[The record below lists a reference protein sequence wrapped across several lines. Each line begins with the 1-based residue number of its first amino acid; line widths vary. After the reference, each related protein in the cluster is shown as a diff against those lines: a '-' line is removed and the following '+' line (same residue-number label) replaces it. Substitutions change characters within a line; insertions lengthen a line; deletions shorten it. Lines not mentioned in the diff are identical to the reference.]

1 MFNPRSFTHDVLS
14 SIVYLMFVATTLL
27 THTNPAAAQDCQTA
41 LASSSGAVALSNGA
55 SATTTKGVDEWDGE
69 VVKITTSL
77 PGVLV
82 VEGAGDGAQSA
93 VYTQGSSGP
102 HPLIDSAR
110 LGTGLRELKAVIPAG
125 THCIQV
131 APGSGATGDFG
142 VTASFVDA
150 CHLSDTDDHGDSFL
164 CATQL
169 TVGGDAVSGEI
180 GTDDLDMFSF
190 EQDAAA
196 TVTIETTGGSV
207 TASLYDSSGA
217 LLGTGLTFDLPS
229 SLAVGRFYVQ
239 ISGDAEST
247 YEISVSLT
255 P

>member
-1 MFNPRSFTHDVLS
+1 MFNRRSFTGNALYS
-14 SIVYLMFVATTLL
+14 LICILLAAALL

-41 LASSSGAVALSNGA
+41 LASSSGAVALANG
-55 SATTTKGVDEWDGE
+55 TTTTKSKGVDEWDGE
-69 VVKITTSL
+69 VVKIVTPL

-82 VEGAGDGAQSA
+82 VEGAGNGAQSA
-93 VYTQGSSGP
+93 VYTQGSSSS

-110 LGTGLRELKAVIPAG
+110 LGTGSRELRAVIPAG

-131 APGSGATGDFG
+131 VPIASATGDFQ

-164 CATQL
+164 CATQI
-169 TVGGDAVSGEI
+169 TVGGATVSGEI
-180 GTDDLDMFSF
+180 GTDDYDMFSF
-190 EQDAAA
+190 EQEAAA
-196 TVTIETTGGSV
+196 TVTIENTGGTV
-207 TASLYDSSGA
+207 TANLYDSTGA
-217 LLGTGLTFDLPS
+217 LLGTGLTFELPS
-229 SLAVGRFYVQ
+229 SLVVGRFYVQ